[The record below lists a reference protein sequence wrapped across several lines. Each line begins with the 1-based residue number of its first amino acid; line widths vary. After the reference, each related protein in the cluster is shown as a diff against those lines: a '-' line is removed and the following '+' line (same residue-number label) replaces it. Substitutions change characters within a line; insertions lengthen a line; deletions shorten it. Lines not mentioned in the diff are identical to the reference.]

1 MFRERMAWDF
11 VAPRKI
17 CEARAQL
24 VRWCNYLLSRVMFLF
39 ASCEITRRILK
50 PTVQKHQGRI
60 VIAPAAQ
67 QNCRN
72 PTGRKITEDQI
83 ISQHLAVKIRGDIIF
98 KHLYVCFLTS
108 ICAPPSPPRLRQVWL
123 VETRP
128 GQLVDFHRKLSISA
142 AMFFTITQ
150 GELGVVAPIL

>member
-1 MFRERMAWDF
+1 
-11 VAPRKI
+11 
-17 CEARAQL
+17 
-24 VRWCNYLLSRVMFLF
+24 MFLF
-39 ASCEITRRILK
+39 ANCEITRGILK
-50 PTVQKHQGRI
+50 PIVQKHQGRI
-60 VIAPAAQ
+60 VIAPGAQ

-72 PTGRKITEDQI
+72 PKGRKTTEDQK

-98 KHLYVCFLTS
+98 KHLYFCFLTS

-142 AMFFTITQ
+142 AMFFHDHSGRTRSGCPHIATGYRLKRTMFSKITSQ
-150 GELGVVAPIL
+150 FRTNFSVNLALQS